1 MSQSSKVQIP
11 GGLPA
16 GMLKFGIDQCITL
29 PKAFFWAF
37 FFLRLVTM
45 YHVHFINLWAKI
57 CKSLQ
62 KVYTD

>member
-29 PKAFFWAF
+29 PKAFYVGFL
-37 FFLRLVTM
+37 FLRPVTM
-45 YHVHFINLWAKI
+45 YHVHFINLWA
-57 CKSLQ
+57 
-62 KVYTD
+62 